1 MKALI
6 ILTSMI
12 VSFFGFAG
20 GGGSDSGGGGGGS
33 DFGGSSFSDGDGESA
48 PGGIILTLVIV
59 AICILWV
66 ILEEKFRKYQK
77 HKKDLKEQR
86 KFDALDQNNTEQE
99 KWAHEEATR
108 IFIEYQKD
116 WSDYN
121 LESIKKYT
129 TDRYFQHASLML
141 DAIDRM
147 NRRNVV
153 SNLKILR
160 TVLSTPINSQTKLP
174 TLVTVIFKFSGTDG
188 LMNTKTRKMIHRDHA
203 QGLTEYW
210 QFVYDGNS
218 LKLDG
223 IVESTESTPHLI
235 ESIAE
240 FAKENKLFYS
250 PDWGRLA
257 LPTKGLLFD
266 STYDILSHADVNNH
280 VVGKWGD
287 SLIQIY
293 TFSALPDEPRS
304 YYIVGQINIPKT
316 YDGVIVESKKAKLRI
331 DKPKNYDKFDLEW
344 NNFNRR
350 YKVFAANKDALPA
363 FELLNPS
370 FMERLYARDL
380 PYNLEV
386 KDNTIYIFA
395 KAKEAK
401 KEHYSELLNV
411 ISEAFNELKM

>member
-160 TVLSTPINSQTKLP
+160 TVLST
-174 TLVTVIFKFSGTDG
+174 
-188 LMNTKTRKMIHRDHA
+188 
-203 QGLTEYW
+203 
-210 QFVYDGNS
+210 
-218 LKLDG
+218 
-223 IVESTESTPHLI
+223 
-235 ESIAE
+235 
-240 FAKENKLFYS
+240 NK
-250 PDWGRLA
+250 
-257 LPTKGLLFD
+257 
-266 STYDILSHADVNNH
+266 
-280 VVGKWGD
+280 
-287 SLIQIY
+287 
-293 TFSALPDEPRS
+293 
-304 YYIVGQINIPKT
+304 
-316 YDGVIVESKKAKLRI
+316 
-331 DKPKNYDKFDLEW
+331 
-344 NNFNRR
+344 
-350 YKVFAANKDALPA
+350 
-363 FELLNPS
+363 
-370 FMERLYARDL
+370 
-380 PYNLEV
+380 
-386 KDNTIYIFA
+386 
-395 KAKEAK
+395 
-401 KEHYSELLNV
+401 
-411 ISEAFNELKM
+411 